1 MNDQTADTE
10 FAGRKIL
17 VTGASGWI
25 GEGIALALLDAG
37 ATVIA
42 HHRSPLSETL
52 IGHERVVP
60 LRADLRE
67 VSQITALVEQVKASV
82 GQIDGLVNN
91 AAAQPVDAL
100 ADMSE
105 ESFDEVL
112 DVGLKSI
119 FFLIQQAAPLLEDGG
134 SIVNI
139 ASIEALVAPAGH
151 AHYGAAKAGLL
162 GLTRTA
168 AVEFAP
174 RIRVNALL
182 PGLIWRPHIEQE
194 WPDGVARWRDRAPM
208 ERLGDR
214 ADVAAAT
221 LFLLSTKSAWI
232 TGAALPVDGG
242 MLARTSW

>member
-1 MNDQTADTE
+1 MNDLSADTE
-10 FAGRKIL
+10 FAGRKVL

-52 IGHERVVP
+52 SAHERVVP

-67 VSQITALVEQVKASV
+67 ISQIAALVEQVKASV

-100 ADMSE
+100 AETSE
-105 ESFDEVL
+105 ESYDEVL

-162 GLTRTA
+162 GLNRTA
-168 AVEFAP
+168 AVELAP